1 MLKFNYFEAELME
14 YRDYFEEEKEERQKF
29 EEWLFQKRYEDILQE
44 YHKNLSKVDHCKQM
58 IKELKFSIERE
69 GDFIEKYRMAEEIA
83 RYKDCLMDC
92 EEKLSYYLE
101 PKIKEYED
109 TYKQIEQEE

>member
-14 YRDYFEEEKEERQKF
+14 YRDYFEEKKEERQKF
-29 EEWLFQKRYEDILQE
+29 EEWLFQKRYEDTLQE

-69 GDFIEKYRMAEEIA
+69 EDFTEKYRMAEEVA

-101 PKIKEYED
+101 PKIKEYKEAFNEGD
-109 TYKQIEQEE
+109 RAE